1 MKVKDLMTAEVITVG
16 PSATIEQVAEILHQY
31 HFTGIPVV
39 DKGQRLLGVIMERD
53 FITADSK
60 LYLPTYIKMLRDL
73 DFVQNDKK
81 HLSKEAQAL
90 MTATAKDVMNS
101 NIVTAS
107 PEDSIEKLSEL
118 FATKRVN
125 PIPVVDEG
133 FKLVGVIS
141 RSDLIKLFSRN
152 NIEPAKQQTHR
163 IIDATVEKAYKDVGK
178 HFAFVSKIRATIWFL
193 ISLAFLIIGFILG
206 VAWVVDP
213 GA

>member
-1 MKVKDLMTAEVITVG
+1 MMKVKELMTSKVVTIG
-16 PSATIEQVAEILHQY
+16 PTATIEQVADVLHQY

-39 DKGQRLLGVIMERD
+39 DTTKRLLGVIMERD

-60 LYLPTYIKMLRDL
+60 LYLPTYIKMLKDL

-81 HLSKEAQAL
+81 HLSKEAQGL
-90 MTATAKDVMNS
+90 MSATAKDVMNS

-125 PIPVVDEG
+125 PIPVVDDG
-133 FKLVGVIS
+133 FHLVGVIS
-141 RSDLIKLFSRN
+141 RSDLIKLFSRK
-152 NIEPAKQQTHR
+152 NIEPVRQEAPR
-163 IIDATVEKAYKDVGK
+163 IIDATVEKAYKEVGS
-178 HFAFVSKIRATIWFL
+178 HFAFVSKMRASIWFL

-206 VAWVVDP
+206 VAWVVDF
-213 GA
+213 